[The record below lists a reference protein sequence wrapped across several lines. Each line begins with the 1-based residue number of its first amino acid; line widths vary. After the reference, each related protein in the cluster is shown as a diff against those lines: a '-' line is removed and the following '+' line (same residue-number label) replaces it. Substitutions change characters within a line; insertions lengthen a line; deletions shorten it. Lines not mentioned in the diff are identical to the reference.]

1 MILRIYYYFCPYQ
14 LQEKDMNKIS
24 RVDFPFDFL
33 AQYGLEQEMIED
45 LPESVLATIEAGLF
59 SPLLPVYIRQP
70 FGKTHFR
77 AKFRLERDEYNEIR
91 VIFHFQKSEADF
103 SRYNLTDEQLA
114 ALLQGMVVLCSLE
127 EEFENELGE
136 YDTRQMK
143 CFAQLDKET
152 SSVFYVPTPV
162 VARNLSR
169 VSDFYNLTND
179 DMERIMN
186 GDLVVVSDESGEPI
200 TIGIDLLTTTCVRV
214 ICCTPQQWPLIV
226 HPEIPT
232 YSFGND
238 GCWVNKNGE
247 LKYVY
252 EQDFTDE
259 INEALVMQSKLNGL
273 LIDVDSEKKE
283 TESEQIDKSD
293 DESLKT
299 ESSPQLK
306 M

>member
-1 MILRIYYYFCPYQ
+1 
-14 LQEKDMNKIS
+14 MNKIS

-70 FGKTHFR
+70 FGKTNFR
-77 AKFRLERDEYNEIR
+77 AKFRLERDEYDEIR

-103 SRYNLTDEQLA
+103 SRYNLNDEQLT
-114 ALLQGMVVLCSLE
+114 ALSQGKVVLCSLE
-127 EEFENELGE
+127 EEYENELGE

-143 CFAQLDKET
+143 CFVQMDRET

-162 VARNLSR
+162 VARNLSK
-169 VSDFYNLTND
+169 VADSYNLANE
-179 DMERIMN
+179 DMERILN
-186 GDLVVVSDESGEPI
+186 GDLVNVSDESGEPV
-200 TIGIDLLTTTCVRV
+200 TIGIDLSTVTCVRV
-214 ICCTPQQWPLIV
+214 ICCTPDQWPLIV

-232 YSFGND
+232 YSFGNE
-238 GCWVNKNGE
+238 GCWVNQDGE

-259 INEALVMQSKLNGL
+259 INEALVMQSRLNGL
-273 LIDVDSEKKE
+273 LNDVDSEKKE
-283 TESEQIDKSD
+283 TESGHL
-293 DESLKT
+293 DESAD
-299 ESSPQLK
+299 ESISMDASRQLK

>member
-1 MILRIYYYFCPYQ
+1 
-14 LQEKDMNKIS
+14 MNKIS

-70 FGKTHFR
+70 FGKTNFR
-77 AKFRLERDEYNEIR
+77 AKFRLERDEYDEIR

-103 SRYNLTDEQLA
+103 SKYNLNDEQLT
-114 ALLQGMVVLCSLE
+114 ALSQGKVVLCSLE
-127 EEFENELGE
+127 EEYENELGE

-143 CFAQLDKET
+143 CFVQMDRET

-162 VARNLSR
+162 VARNLSK
-169 VSDFYNLTND
+169 VADSYNLANE
-179 DMERIMN
+179 DMERILN
-186 GDLVVVSDESGEPI
+186 GDLVNVSDESGEPV
-200 TIGIDLLTTTCVRV
+200 TIGIDLSTVTCVRV
-214 ICCTPQQWPLIV
+214 ICCTPDQWPLIV

-238 GCWVNKNGE
+238 GCWVNKDGE

-259 INEALVMQSKLNGL
+259 INEALVMQSRLNGL
-273 LIDVDSEKKE
+273 LNDVDSEKKE
-283 TESEQIDKSD
+283 TESGHL
-293 DESLKT
+293 DESAD
-299 ESSPQLK
+299 ESISMDASRQLK

>member
-1 MILRIYYYFCPYQ
+1 
-14 LQEKDMNKIS
+14 MNKIS

-70 FGKTHFR
+70 FGKTNFR
-77 AKFRLERDEYNEIR
+77 AKFRLERDEYDEIR

-103 SRYNLTDEQLA
+103 SKYNLNDEQLT
-114 ALLQGMVVLCSLE
+114 ALSQGKVVLCSLE
-127 EEFENELGE
+127 EEYENELGE

-143 CFAQLDKET
+143 CFVQMDKET

-162 VARNLSR
+162 VARNLSK
-169 VSDFYNLTND
+169 VADSYNLANE
-179 DMERIMN
+179 DMERILN
-186 GDLVVVSDESGEPI
+186 GDLVNVSDESGEPV
-200 TIGIDLLTTTCVRV
+200 TIGIDLSTVTCVRV
-214 ICCTPQQWPLIV
+214 ICCTPDQWPLIV

-232 YSFGND
+232 YSFGNE
-238 GCWVNKNGE
+238 GCWVNKDGE

-259 INEALVMQSKLNGL
+259 INEALVMQSRLNGL
-273 LIDVDSEKKE
+273 LNDVDSEKKE
-283 TESEQIDKSD
+283 TESGHL
-293 DESLKT
+293 DESAD
-299 ESSPQLK
+299 ESISMDASRQLK

>member
-1 MILRIYYYFCPYQ
+1 
-14 LQEKDMNKIS
+14 MNKIS
-24 RVDFPFDFL
+24 RLDFPFDFL

-70 FGKTHFR
+70 FGKTNFR
-77 AKFRLERDEYNEIR
+77 AKFRLERDEYDEIR

-103 SRYNLTDEQLA
+103 SRYNLNDEQLT
-114 ALLQGMVVLCSLE
+114 ALSQGKVVLCSLE
-127 EEFENELGE
+127 EEYENELGE

-143 CFAQLDKET
+143 CFVQMDKET

-162 VARNLSR
+162 VARNLSK
-169 VSDFYNLTND
+169 VADSYNLANE
-179 DMERIMN
+179 DMERILN
-186 GDLVVVSDESGEPI
+186 GDLVNVSDESGEPV
-200 TIGIDLLTTTCVRV
+200 TIGIDLSTVTCVRV
-214 ICCTPQQWPLIV
+214 ICCTPDQWPLIV

-238 GCWVNKNGE
+238 GCWVNKDGE

-259 INEALVMQSKLNGL
+259 INEALVMQSRLNGL
-273 LIDVDSEKKE
+273 LNDVDSEKKE
-283 TESEQIDKSD
+283 TESGHL
-293 DESLKT
+293 DESAD
-299 ESSPQLK
+299 ESISMDASRQLK

>member
-1 MILRIYYYFCPYQ
+1 
-14 LQEKDMNKIS
+14 MNKIS

-70 FGKTHFR
+70 FGKTNFR
-77 AKFRLERDEYNEIR
+77 AKFRLERDEYDEIR

-103 SRYNLTDEQLA
+103 SKYNLNDEQLT
-114 ALLQGMVVLCSLE
+114 ALSQGKVVLCSLE
-127 EEFENELGE
+127 EEYENELGE

-143 CFAQLDKET
+143 CFVQMDKET

-162 VARNLSR
+162 VARNLSK
-169 VSDFYNLTND
+169 VADSYNLANE
-179 DMERIMN
+179 DMERILN
-186 GDLVVVSDESGEPI
+186 GDLVNVSDESGEPV
-200 TIGIDLLTTTCVRV
+200 TIGIDLSTVTCVRV
-214 ICCTPQQWPLIV
+214 ICCTPDQWPLIV

-238 GCWVNKNGE
+238 GCWVNKDGE

-259 INEALVMQSKLNGL
+259 INEALVMQSRLNGL
-273 LIDVDSEKKE
+273 LNDVDSEKKE
-283 TESEQIDKSD
+283 TESGHL
-293 DESLKT
+293 DESAD
-299 ESSPQLK
+299 ESISMDASRQLK

>member
-1 MILRIYYYFCPYQ
+1 
-14 LQEKDMNKIS
+14 MNKIS

-70 FGKTHFR
+70 FGKTNFR
-77 AKFRLERDEYNEIR
+77 AKFRLERDEYDEIR

-103 SRYNLTDEQLA
+103 SKYNLNDEQLT
-114 ALLQGMVVLCSLE
+114 ALSQGKVVLCSLE
-127 EEFENELGE
+127 EEYENELGE

-143 CFAQLDKET
+143 CFVQMDRET

-162 VARNLSR
+162 VARNLSK
-169 VSDFYNLTND
+169 VADSYNLANE
-179 DMERIMN
+179 DMERILN
-186 GDLVVVSDESGEPI
+186 GDLVNVSDESGEPV
-200 TIGIDLLTTTCVRV
+200 TIGIDLSTVTCVRV
-214 ICCTPQQWPLIV
+214 ICCTPDQWPLIV

-238 GCWVNKNGE
+238 GCWVNKDGE

-252 EQDFTDE
+252 GQDFTDE
-259 INEALVMQSKLNGL
+259 INEALVMQSRLNGL
-273 LIDVDSEKKE
+273 LNDVDSEKKE
-283 TESEQIDKSD
+283 TESGHL
-293 DESLKT
+293 DESAD
-299 ESSPQLK
+299 ESISMDASRQLK

>member
-1 MILRIYYYFCPYQ
+1 
-14 LQEKDMNKIS
+14 MNKIS
-24 RVDFPFDFL
+24 RLDFPFDFL

-70 FGKTHFR
+70 FGKTNFR
-77 AKFRLERDEYNEIR
+77 AKFRLERDEYDEIR

-103 SRYNLTDEQLA
+103 SRYNLNDEQLT
-114 ALLQGMVVLCSLE
+114 ALSQGKVVLCSLE
-127 EEFENELGE
+127 EEYENELGE

-143 CFAQLDKET
+143 CFVQMDKET

-162 VARNLSR
+162 VARNLSK
-169 VSDFYNLTND
+169 VADSYNLANE
-179 DMERIMN
+179 DMERILN
-186 GDLVVVSDESGEPI
+186 GDLVNVSDESGEPV
-200 TIGIDLLTTTCVRV
+200 TIGIDLSTVTCVRV
-214 ICCTPQQWPLIV
+214 ICCTPDQWPLIV

-232 YSFGND
+232 YSFGNE
-238 GCWVNKNGE
+238 GCWVNKDGE

-259 INEALVMQSKLNGL
+259 INEALVMQSRLNGL
-273 LIDVDSEKKE
+273 LNDVDSEKKE
-283 TESEQIDKSD
+283 TESGHL
-293 DESLKT
+293 DESAD
-299 ESSPQLK
+299 ESISMDASRQLK

>member
-1 MILRIYYYFCPYQ
+1 
-14 LQEKDMNKIS
+14 MNKIS

-70 FGKTHFR
+70 FGKTNFR
-77 AKFRLERDEYNEIR
+77 AKFRLERDEYDEIR

-103 SRYNLTDEQLA
+103 SRYNLNDEQLT
-114 ALLQGMVVLCSLE
+114 ALSQGKVVLCSLE
-127 EEFENELGE
+127 EEYENELGE

-143 CFAQLDKET
+143 CFVQMDRET

-162 VARNLSR
+162 VARNLSK
-169 VSDFYNLTND
+169 VADSYNLANE
-179 DMERIMN
+179 DMERILN
-186 GDLVVVSDESGEPI
+186 GDLVNVSDESGEPV
-200 TIGIDLLTTTCVRV
+200 TIGIDLSTVTCVRV
-214 ICCTPQQWPLIV
+214 ICCTPDQWPLIV

-238 GCWVNKNGE
+238 GCWVNKDGE

-259 INEALVMQSKLNGL
+259 INEALVMQSRLNGL
-273 LIDVDSEKKE
+273 LNDVDSEKKE
-283 TESEQIDKSD
+283 TEREHL
-293 DESLKT
+293 DESAD
-299 ESSPQLK
+299 ESISMDASRQLK

>member
-1 MILRIYYYFCPYQ
+1 
-14 LQEKDMNKIS
+14 MNKIS
-24 RVDFPFDFL
+24 RIDFPFDFL

-70 FGKTHFR
+70 FGKTNFR
-77 AKFRLERDEYNEIR
+77 AKFRLERDEYDEIR

-103 SRYNLTDEQLA
+103 SKYNLNDEQLT
-114 ALLQGMVVLCSLE
+114 ALSQGKVVLCSLE
-127 EEFENELGE
+127 EEYENELGE

-143 CFAQLDKET
+143 CFVQMDKET

-162 VARNLSR
+162 VARNLSK
-169 VSDFYNLTND
+169 VADSYNLANE
-179 DMERIMN
+179 DMERILN
-186 GDLVVVSDESGEPI
+186 GDLVNVSDESGEPV
-200 TIGIDLLTTTCVRV
+200 TIGIDLSTVTCVRV
-214 ICCTPQQWPLIV
+214 ICCTPDQWPLIV

-238 GCWVNKNGE
+238 GCWVNKDGE

-259 INEALVMQSKLNGL
+259 INEALVMQSRLNGL
-273 LIDVDSEKKE
+273 LNDVDSEKKE
-283 TESEQIDKSD
+283 TESGHL
-293 DESLKT
+293 DESAD
-299 ESSPQLK
+299 ESISMDASRQLK

>member
-1 MILRIYYYFCPYQ
+1 
-14 LQEKDMNKIS
+14 MNKIS

-70 FGKTHFR
+70 FGKTNFR
-77 AKFRLERDEYNEIR
+77 AKFRLERDEYDEIR

-103 SRYNLTDEQLA
+103 SRYNLNDEQLT
-114 ALLQGMVVLCSLE
+114 ALSQGKVVLCSLE
-127 EEFENELGE
+127 EEYENELGE
-136 YDTRQMK
+136 YVTRQMK
-143 CFAQLDKET
+143 CFVQMDRET

-162 VARNLSR
+162 VARNLSK
-169 VSDFYNLTND
+169 VADSYNLANE
-179 DMERIMN
+179 DMERILN
-186 GDLVVVSDESGEPI
+186 GDLVNVSDESGEPV
-200 TIGIDLLTTTCVRV
+200 TIGIDLSTVTCVRV
-214 ICCTPQQWPLIV
+214 ICCTPDQWPLIV

-238 GCWVNKNGE
+238 GCWVNKDGE

-259 INEALVMQSKLNGL
+259 INEALVMQSRLNGL
-273 LIDVDSEKKE
+273 LNDVDSEKKE
-283 TESEQIDKSD
+283 AEIGHV
-293 DESLKT
+293 DESVD
-299 ESSPQLK
+299 ESISKDASRQLK